1 MAKVPD
7 SNADSEGHGEEN
19 SDSDDPARKSEEVS
33 GDKQIDAGCL
43 QDQEDVWAKYL
54 AVETGDQ
61 SIIRVD
67 NRIKGS
73 WKI

>member
-1 MAKVPD
+1 MKGLLVFGVGIIDSFRSSLFMAKVPD

-43 QDQEDVWAKYL
+43 QDQEDV
-54 AVETGDQ
+54 
-61 SIIRVD
+61 
-67 NRIKGS
+67 
-73 WKI
+73 

>member
-43 QDQEDVWAKYL
+43 QDQEDV
-54 AVETGDQ
+54 
-61 SIIRVD
+61 
-67 NRIKGS
+67 
-73 WKI
+73 